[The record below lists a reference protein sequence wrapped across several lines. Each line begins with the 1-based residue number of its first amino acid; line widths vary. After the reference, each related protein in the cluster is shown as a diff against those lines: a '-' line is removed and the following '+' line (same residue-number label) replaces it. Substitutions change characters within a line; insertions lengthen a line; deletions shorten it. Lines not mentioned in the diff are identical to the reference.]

1 METYVIDRTK
11 KEITVSDPL
20 KGKLIQRAALD
31 AVLLETS
38 QQFFALIN
46 DICLDAN
53 LTSTVPIIPSTSI
66 EKKKTAFIEEK
77 LIPRVTC
84 IAITK
89 QLDDA
94 KRELEASLKDSR
106 SSRKIHHLKKTRGK
120 VHLSYRCL
128 LKQHEPF
135 IESLYAT
142 ISISKHV
149 ENDRRQHILAIETS
163 RNKKIFH
170 RKTEYLTTVI

>member
-11 KEITVSDPL
+11 KEITVSDQH

-66 EKKKTAFIEEK
+66 EKKKTAVIEEK

-89 QLDDA
+89 QLDDT

-106 SSRKIHHLKKTRGK
+106 SSRKF
-120 VHLSYRCL
+120 S
-128 LKQHEPF
+128 PF
-135 IESLYAT
+135 
-142 ISISKHV
+142 K
-149 ENDRRQHILAIETS
+149 EN
-163 RNKKIFH
+163 
-170 RKTEYLTTVI
+170 